1 MRINRLRPRTPR
13 GSREG
18 FHDVPPSPDPVTTAP
33 TRRQRAALPF
43 RWKLAAT
50 TSAVVLATVLVLL
63 VPVYLQTRQDVT
75 QLQGQRLNAVAR
87 SAASLIDPIDLDSAT
102 LGPGSPAFDRVRAT
116 LSRVWIA
123 NGGSGEDLSGGL
135 FVVRA
140 GPSGYRVLAH
150 SQWAAPRPEYA
161 APWVAPMVLRD
172 ALAGSEARVSPLYA
186 DASGRRM
193 TAVAPVTRRDGPV
206 PGFVVTTLR
215 ADSFLGEVQ
224 AQVLRFAAFLPILLG
239 LAIAVSF
246 SLAGRLTRGIE
257 AVARHA
263 EDVAAGSLRRDVAYV
278 SDDEVGQL
286 AEAFRKMTGSLRA
299 LLREVEANAGE
310 VAATAEQLA
319 AGAQQMTASTHE
331 VSGAAS
337 DIANAAA
344 TQTQGIAAISSAS
357 QRVAERA
364 RANARNAQA
373 ALEVAE
379 RVEASV
385 GKGTSSADQALHS
398 MAAIAEVTRSAVPAV
413 EALADK
419 SRRIG
424 KITDSIGAIAKQT
437 NLLAL
442 NASIEAARAGEHGKG
457 FAVVADEV
465 RKLAAESA
473 RALEQIRGLAAE
485 IRSAAQA
492 TGESIG
498 TMADRVD
505 AGERVIRASAEAL
518 ARIGVEMTG
527 SREAVARIVETAGAQ
542 LNEAT
547 GLVASIE
554 SIAESAARNAGASEQ
569 VSAVVEEQGASM
581 QHVTESSQH
590 LADIANRLKGALTRF
605 DL

>member
-1 MRINRLRPRTPR
+1 SPRRP
-13 GSREG
+13 
-18 FHDVPPSPDPVTTAP
+18 
-33 TRRQRAALPF
+33 RAALPF

-50 TSAVVLATVLVLL
+50 SSAVVLATVLVLL
-63 VPVYLQTRQDVT
+63 VPVYVQTRQDVT
-75 QLQGQRLNAVAR
+75 QLQGQRLLAVAR
-87 SAASLIDPIDLDSAT
+87 SAAALLDPADLDSVAA
-102 LGPGSPAFDRVRAT
+102 LPEGPAFDRVRAT

-135 FVVRA
+135 FVVR
-140 GPSGYRVLAH
+140 PSGVTQRIVAH
-150 SQWAAPRPEYA
+150 SQWAAGRADYTKPWEVPPSIEGLLSRGTAGVSSLYA
-161 APWVAPMVLRD
+161 ATGGQRL
-172 ALAGSEARVSPLYA
+172 
-186 DASGRRM
+186 
-193 TAVAPVTRRDGPV
+193 TAIAPVPRRDGPV

-224 AQVLRFAAFLPILLG
+224 VQVLRFAAFLPILLG
-239 LAIAVSF
+239 LAVGVSF
-246 SLAGRLTRGIE
+246 SIAGRLTKGIE

-263 EDVAAGSLRRDVAYV
+263 EDVASGSLRRDVAYV

-286 AEAFRKMTGSLRA
+286 ADAFRRMTGSLRA

-319 AGAQQMTASTHE
+319 AGAQQMTASTQE

-337 DIANAAA
+337 RIAEAAA
-344 TQTQGIAAISSAS
+344 TQTHGIASIAAAS

-364 RANARNAQA
+364 QANARNAQA

-379 RVEASV
+379 RVQASV
-385 GKGTSSADQALHS
+385 GKGTSNADQALTS
-398 MAAIAEVTRSAVPAV
+398 MAAIAEVTRNAVPAV

-473 RALEQIRGLAAE
+473 RALEQIRALAAE
-485 IRSAAQA
+485 IRAAAQA

-518 ARIGVEMTG
+518 ARIGGEMAG
-527 SREAVARIVETAGAQ
+527 SREAVARIVDAANAQ
-542 LNEAT
+542 QAEAT
-547 GLVASIE
+547 GLVTSID
-554 SIAESAARNAGASEQ
+554 SIARSAEENAGTSQQ